1 MNPLPPKPP
10 HREAATT
17 YVNSLYT
24 RTHFVHPL
32 GMSIS
37 LTKLRE
43 DLYRLV
49 DEVLETGKPLEIQRK
64 GRKLLLIPEIPENK
78 LDRLSERQTLAVDPE
93 SIVHIDW
100 SGEWKP

>member
-1 MNPLPPKPP
+1 
-10 HREAATT
+10 
-17 YVNSLYT
+17 
-24 RTHFVHPL
+24 
-32 GMSIS
+32 MSIS

-64 GRKLLLIPEIPENK
+64 GKKLLLIPETPTNK
-78 LDRLSERQTLAVDPE
+78 LDRLIKRPTLTVDPD

-100 SGEWKP
+100 SKEWNP